1 MVAAFAGEFFW
12 KSVRD
17 FRAWIGLV
25 GLVAAGIG
33 GAIGKPIIL
42 PTWVWLLIAF
52 ASAISM
58 AIRAEWKAYRDAEA
72 QIEPDMKLVDVVKR
86 IVGSDDI
93 LVGENCSKTGTALLT
108 IRERGHL
115 GQIAVWARRDVV
127 AEDMDLCPRT
137 SIPAAYWNAFD
148 IDYLKFLD
156 DQRGESKRVRSHPE
170 PATPFTSVWPQDVV
184 YRDFW
189 FSAHQVEKNW
199 PLPKR
204 RIKLQW
210 PIRVDVVPRHITS
223 LAARDAQ
230 PNEAAV
236 TSTVSWRLIPGGA
249 TILGVVAI
257 VAVAVWRLGPLESAP
272 PVSERPAPAPLV
284 TAEPTPSTTSQPVP
298 SVTAHPEPSVTA
310 QPEPS
315 VTAEPASVTAQPA
328 LSPAPPVTAQPA
340 PSITSQPAPRVT
352 PQSAPPVAPKDVS
365 AMYSQGTRYYYGQG
379 VAQDYAKAREW
390 YEKAADQGNV
400 DAMFNLGFLFAN
412 GQGVAQDYSKAR
424 EWYEKAADQ
433 GSANAMLNLGTLYAN
448 GWGVAQDYARAR
460 ELYEE
465 AAAQGSTN
473 AMFNLGTFYD
483 YGRGVAQDYAKARE
497 WYQRA
502 ADKGDADAQARLEE
516 LRIR

>member
-1 MVAAFAGEFFW
+1 MNGRPSPPTENRLLFAAMVAAFAGEFFW

-137 SIPAAYWNAFD
+137 SIPAPYWDAFD

-170 PATPFTSVWPQDVV
+170 AATPFTSVWPQDVV

-189 FSAHQVEKNW
+189 FSAHRLAHTALVLVSCCHVASVNSGAY
-199 PLPKR
+199 KR
-204 RIKLQW
+204 IHACSK
-210 PIRVDVVPRHITS
+210 
-223 LAARDAQ
+223 DA
-230 PNEAAV
+230 
-236 TSTVSWRLIPGGA
+236 VSKAL
-249 TILGVVAI
+249 LNH
-257 VAVAVWRLGPLESAP
+257 
-272 PVSERPAPAPLV
+272 LV
-284 TAEPTPSTTSQPVP
+284 GEGEQISGRFHGSPDSRYHAEPQIRPMSIRINRITITRPK
-298 SVTAHPEPSVTA
+298 
-310 QPEPS
+310 
-315 VTAEPASVTAQPA
+315 
-328 LSPAPPVTAQPA
+328 PP
-340 PSITSQPAPRVT
+340 
-352 PQSAPPVAPKDVS
+352 PP
-365 AMYSQGTRYYYGQG
+365 
-379 VAQDYAKAREW
+379 
-390 YEKAADQGNV
+390 
-400 DAMFNLGFLFAN
+400 
-412 GQGVAQDYSKAR
+412 
-424 EWYEKAADQ
+424 
-433 GSANAMLNLGTLYAN
+433 
-448 GWGVAQDYARAR
+448 
-460 ELYEE
+460 
-465 AAAQGSTN
+465 
-473 AMFNLGTFYD
+473 
-483 YGRGVAQDYAKARE
+483 
-497 WYQRA
+497 
-502 ADKGDADAQARLEE
+502 
-516 LRIR
+516 